1 MAGEDWRRVVRR
13 VRSVSRMFLS
23 LLQST
28 YEEFLVSSPVVSFP
42 VPSRPQ
48 YCHLKT
54 FLTAR
59 SMLEADGESEV
70 VGVDEIVD
78 AACPVLGERTVKRI
92 TNNLCWVTST
102 SACLDLLRDILQ
114 QEDL

>member
-1 MAGEDWRRVVRR
+1 
-13 VRSVSRMFLS
+13 MFLS
-23 LLQST
+23 LLHST
-28 YEEFLVSSPVVSFP
+28 YEEFLVSSPVLSFP
-42 VPSRPQ
+42 VPSRRQ

-59 SMLEADGESEV
+59 SMLEADGEAEV

-78 AACPVLGERTVKRI
+78 AASPVLGERTVKRI
-92 TNNLCWVTST
+92 TNNLCWVTSA
-102 SACLDLLRDILQ
+102 SACLDLLQDVLQ